1 MPEFAE
7 PVFGYTV
14 QDHWLLSRVTRI
26 VTAMSLA
33 TRTDQF
39 LGHTRAEACGHAE
52 GETTSE
58 PRPSTLETLSPSRAA
73 DFKQCPRLF
82 RFRSIDRIPETPSTY
97 QARGTAAHLALER
110 LFDLPAEKRTASR
123 LFDLFREAWTSL
135 RSTTE
140 YSGLFETMEEERAWG
155 IESLGVIANYLTLE
169 DPVSISPLDS
179 ELEMS
184 EEVGDIVIRG
194 ILDRLDERP
203 DGHLVITDYKTGSA
217 PPERFALT
225 AFFALKIYALLVRS
239 RFGRTPAELRLM
251 YLGNSTVYSIPVSD
265 RMLDG
270 MERQLLALA
279 TAIRRAISRYNFPPR
294 PSVLCGWCSFQDI
307 CPAFAG
313 IDNRQARETQLTT
326 NN

>member
-1 MPEFAE
+1 
-7 PVFGYTV
+7 
-14 QDHWLLSRVTRI
+14 
-26 VTAMSLA
+26 MSLA
-33 TRTDQF
+33 TRTEQGLD
-39 LGHTRAEACGHAE
+39 RARRGAAGHAE
-52 GETTSE
+52 GAMVSE
-58 PRPSTLETLSPSRAA
+58 PSPSNLETLSPSRAA

-82 RFRSIDRIPETPSTY
+82 RYRSIDRIPEAPSTH

-110 LFDLPAEKRTASR
+110 LFDLPADQRTAGS
-123 LFDLFREAWTSL
+123 LFDLFREVWTSL
-135 RSTTE
+135 RSGPE
-140 YSGLFETMEEERAWG
+140 YSGLFETLDEERAWG

-179 ELEMS
+179 ELDMS
-184 EEVGDIVIRG
+184 EKVGDITIRG

-203 DGHLVITDYKTGSA
+203 DGQLVITDYKTGSA
-217 PPERFALT
+217 PPERYALT

-270 MERQLLALA
+270 MERQLQALA
-279 TAIRRAISRYNFPPR
+279 TAIRRAISRDDFRPR
-294 PSVLCGWCSFQDI
+294 PSVLCSWCSFQDI

-313 IDNRQARETQLTT
+313 VDNGKAPETPRPELVASG
-326 NN
+326 